1 MNKLTTLKSDALLV
15 LTAAI
20 WGFAFVAQRMG
31 MDHIGPF
38 YFNGIRFVLGGL
50 SLLPLLLVGRN
61 DPGKN
66 RTAKGS
72 VPMNELV
79 WAGILCGGFLFAGA
93 SFQQVGMVYTTA
105 GKAGFITGLY
115 VVFVPFFNVFLRQEQ
130 TSAGSWIGAFLA
142 VTGMFLLSVT
152 EQMHMAWG
160 DFLVLLCAACFAG
173 HLLVVGRYSGRVP
186 ALYLCLVQYLV
197 CAVLSL
203 VTAAV
208 FEPIEMEGVRAAA
221 IPLLYGG
228 IMSVGVA
235 YSLQV
240 VGQQKSPASHAAVI
254 LSLESVFAAVGG
266 WLILGEMLTGRGKIG
281 CMLILA
287 GMLVSQL
294 YRR

>member
-1 MNKLTTLKSDALLV
+1 
-15 LTAAI
+15 
-20 WGFAFVAQRMG
+20 MG

-50 SLLPLLLVGRN
+50 SLLPFAFINRNGRG
-61 DPGKN
+61 DSRSGKPPF
-66 RTAKGS
+66 RLFD
-72 VPMNELV
+72 LV
-79 WAGILCGGFLFAGA
+79 WPGLLCGGFLFAGA

-115 VVFVPFFNVFLRQEQ
+115 VVFVPFFNMFLRQER
-130 TSAGSWIGAFLA
+130 TSQGSWIGAFLA
-142 VTGMFLLSVT
+142 VAGMFLLSVT

-173 HLLVVGRYSGRVP
+173 HLLVVGRYSSRVP
-186 ALYLCLVQYLV
+186 VLPLCLAQYLV
-197 CAVLSL
+197 CAILSL
-203 VTAAV
+203 MTAAF
-208 FEPIEMEGVRAAA
+208 FEPIEMASVRAAA

-266 WLILGEMLTGRGKIG
+266 WLILGEVLTGRGKIG
-281 CMLILA
+281 CGLILTGMLI
-287 GMLVSQL
+287 SQL